1 LVRISDAAGYSGHLY
16 LNLFQLPNL
25 PIWLSGDQTFFWMN
39 GQRMLHG
46 ERPYL
51 DFFQFTPPG
60 ADIFYF
66 ALFKAF
72 GPRIWPLK
80 FAVLVLLSTLLFLTL
95 FYTRLLN
102 ATHHYS
108 SVLAFMGA
116 TAILIREP
124 SPRRLAIAG
133 ALLG

>member
-1 LVRISDAAGYSGHLY
+1 LVRISDAAGYSGYLY
-16 LNLFQLPNL
+16 LNLFPLPNL

-72 GPRIWPLK
+72 GPRIWPFLHQASK
-80 FAVLVLLSTLLFLTL
+80 CDSPLLQRLGFHGCNGHPDTRTQSSKISNRGSFA
-95 FYTRLLN
+95 
-102 ATHHYS
+102 
-108 SVLAFMGA
+108 G
-116 TAILIREP
+116 
-124 SPRRLAIAG
+124 
-133 ALLG
+133 LGTVNK